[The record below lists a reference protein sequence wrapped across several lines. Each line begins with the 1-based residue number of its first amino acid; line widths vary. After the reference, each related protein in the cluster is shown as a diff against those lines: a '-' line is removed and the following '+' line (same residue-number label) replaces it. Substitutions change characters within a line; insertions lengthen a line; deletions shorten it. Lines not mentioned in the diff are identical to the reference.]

1 MNVEEHDAI
10 LAATSHLPHFLSYS
24 LVDTLA
30 GLEDKREIFRFA
42 AGGFR
47 DFTRIAA
54 SDPVM
59 WRDIA
64 LANRE
69 VELLLSPLYRPLSKP
84 AAGPLLDRSG
94 LEALKRAERERIHLM
109 GGLTAK
115 RIAPLVAGR
124 FAGFAVKTVWH
135 GKPEVFLENMGTR
148 L

>member
-1 MNVEEHDAI
+1 MRHQAHQHYRGHLRI
-10 LAATSHLPHFLSYS
+10 LS
-24 LVDTLA
+24 LH
-30 GLEDKREIFRFA
+30 GLDQL
-42 AGGFR
+42 G
-47 DFTRIAA
+47 
-54 SDPVM
+54 
-59 WRDIA
+59 IA